1 MVLMLLS
8 WVFGEVDDGGWM
20 VEEIV
25 KKELP
30 RFSIVRA
37 SGAPTYLACELRGSE
52 NHLTLL
58 LELV

>member
-8 WVFGEVDDGGWM
+8 WVFGEMDDRGWM
-20 VEEIV
+20 VEEIA
-25 KKELP
+25 KELP

-37 SGAPTYLACELRGSE
+37 SGAATYLACELQGSE
-52 NHLTLL
+52 NRLILL

>member
-8 WVFGEVDDGGWM
+8 WVFGEVDDGGW
-20 VEEIV
+20 VAEEIA
-25 KKELP
+25 KELP

-58 LELV
+58 PELV